1 MTDHKED
8 TRSKAT
14 QDIEELASIEKESQ
28 AQKLPEQKVV
38 FKTESIKSRAGR
50 RGVHNLPD
58 QTNPP
63 MGFDPVCTIFSP
75 QACPKRSRRVYPGG
89 SPNHLAPCI
98 AGGCS
103 AVGSTFSP

>member
-14 QDIEELASIEKESQ
+14 QDIEELAGIEKESQ

-58 QTNPP
+58 
-63 MGFDPVCTIFSP
+63 
-75 QACPKRSRRVYPGG
+75 
-89 SPNHLAPCI
+89 
-98 AGGCS
+98 
-103 AVGSTFSP
+103 